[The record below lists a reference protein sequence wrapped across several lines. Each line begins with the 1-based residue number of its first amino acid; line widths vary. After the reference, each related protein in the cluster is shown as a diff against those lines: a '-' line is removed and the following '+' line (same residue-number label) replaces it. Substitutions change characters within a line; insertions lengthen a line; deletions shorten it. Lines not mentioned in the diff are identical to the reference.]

1 MSGAE
6 PKSADLI
13 ATEPT
18 TVPVPE
24 LVRAVFVH
32 ARLK

>member
-6 PKSADLI
+6 PKSAGLI

-18 TVPVPE
+18 TVPSRRDSSAPSS
-24 LVRAVFVH
+24 
-32 ARLK
+32 